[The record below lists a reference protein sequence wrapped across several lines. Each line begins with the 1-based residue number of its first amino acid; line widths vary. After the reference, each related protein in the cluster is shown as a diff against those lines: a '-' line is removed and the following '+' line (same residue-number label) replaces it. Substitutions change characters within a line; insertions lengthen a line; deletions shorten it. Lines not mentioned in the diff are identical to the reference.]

1 LTLLKNLKLDF
12 WRKEKE
18 VVESNEKNKKF
29 DYDIKELEDKA
40 RKEREKEVLRNLIKN
55 LAMIENKNKE
65 D

>member
-1 LTLLKNLKLDF
+1 
-12 WRKEKE
+12 
-18 VVESNEKNKKF
+18 VESNEKNKKF